1 MNNDDYKRIDD
12 AESSIRAH
20 FKQLRHEVLQSLNQL
35 DSVDVGS
42 DMAILGPFLA
52 DIEQHIIHTCIH
64 RIRRRLPED
73 YLQDREESRYFTNL
87 GRKLG

>member
-1 MNNDDYKRIDD
+1 MNNDDYKRIDN

-20 FKQLRHEVLQSLNQL
+20 FKQLRHEVLQSLNQV

-52 DIEQHIIHTCIH
+52 DIEQ
-64 RIRRRLPED
+64 RRLPDES
-73 YLQDREESRYFTNL
+73 LQDREESRYFKDI